1 MQGALRKLDA
11 AQVVLVLLVWPVSA
25 QGVLELEPAPLPSP
39 LPPSLALHACCTPML
54 VHRNPQGIS
63 YALSFTQ
70 SHTTCM
76 LSYNTHMVLHSRVE
90 QRQACLLPQ
99 YPAAASSQSTL
110 GCQFLSGHAPASC
123 PDVHSPPS
131 PPPPHKYSRNNM
143 PTPHNSS
150 EDPPDTK
157 TLESQY
163 THVVLHRRLE
173 QRQTCLCHNILQPL
187 PPLDNE
193 CQPVS
198 LCQHR

>member
-70 SHTTCM
+70 SNTACM

-99 YPAAASSQSTL
+99 YPAAAPASSQSTL

-131 PPPPHKYSRNNM
+131 PPPP
-143 PTPHNSS
+143 PPHTNTA
-150 EDPPDTK
+150 ET
-157 TLESQY
+157 T
-163 THVVLHRRLE
+163 
-173 QRQTCLCHNILQPL
+173 
-187 PPLDNE
+187 
-193 CQPVS
+193 
-198 LCQHR
+198 CQHHTTAARTLQTQKH